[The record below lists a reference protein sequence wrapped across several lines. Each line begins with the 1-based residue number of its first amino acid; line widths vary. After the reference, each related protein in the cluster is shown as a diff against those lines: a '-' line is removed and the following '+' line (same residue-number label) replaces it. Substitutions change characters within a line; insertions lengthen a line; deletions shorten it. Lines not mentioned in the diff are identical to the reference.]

1 MAIRGYYFAAED
13 ELVEQIVAGSV
24 PLESLDLKPYPG
36 LDIDR
41 SWEAIHYLLCGDISD
56 GPAPLGYV
64 VPLHSDQGLE
74 FGSYG
79 AFALRAAQVAE
90 ALDAISG
97 MDEAQLRQ
105 MYDYQ
110 TMAEEEVYPLDPDAV
125 SDEDADE
132 FFAYLLQFFT
142 EIRQF
147 YTRTA
152 AAGKGVIFYLS

>member
-1 MAIRGYYFAAED
+1 MAIRGYYLAMED
-13 ELVEQIVAGSV
+13 SLVEQIAAGSIQ
-24 PLESLDLKPYPG
+24 LESLELSAYPE

-79 AFALRAAQVAE
+79 AFALRAEQVAE

-97 MDEAQLRQ
+97 LDEAALRQ
-105 MYDYQ
+105 KYDFQ
-110 TMAEEEVYPLDPDAV
+110 TMAEDEVYPLDPEMV

-142 EIRQF
+142 DIRQF
-147 YTRTA
+147 YTQTA
-152 AAGKGVIFYLS
+152 AAGKGIIFYLS

>member
-13 ELVEQIVAGSV
+13 ELVEQIVADSV
-24 PLESLDLKPYPG
+24 KLESLDLNSYPG

-64 VPLHSDQGLE
+64 VPLHSDQGVE
-74 FGSYG
+74 FGTYG
-79 AFALRAAQVAE
+79 AFTLRAEQVTE

-105 MYDYQ
+105 MYDFQ
-110 TMAEEEVYPLDPDAV
+110 MMAEEEVYPLDPDMVA
-125 SDEDADE
+125 DEDADE

-142 EIRQF
+142 DIRQF
-147 YTRTA
+147 YTQTA
-152 AAGKGVIFYLS
+152 AAGKGAIFYLS

>member
-1 MAIRGYYFAAED
+1 MAIRGHYFAAED
-13 ELVEQIVAGSV
+13 ELVEQIAAGSIK
-24 PLESLDLKPYPG
+24 LESLDVNAYPG

-79 AFALRAAQVAE
+79 AFALRAEQVAE
-90 ALDAISG
+90 ALAAISG
-97 MDEAQLRQ
+97 LDEAELRQ
-105 MYDYQ
+105 RYDFQ
-110 TMAEEEVYPLDPDAV
+110 TMAEEEVYPLDPDSV
-125 SDEDADE
+125 SDDDADE

-142 EIRQF
+142 DIRQF
-147 YTRTA
+147 YSTA
-152 AAGKGVIFYLS
+152 AASGKGVIFYLA

>member
-24 PLESLDLKPYPG
+24 KLESLDLKQYPG

-56 GPAPLGYV
+56 GPAPLGLV

-74 FGSYG
+74 FGTYG

-97 MDEAQLRQ
+97 LDEAKLRQ
-105 MYDYQ
+105 QYDFQ
-110 TMAEEEVYPLDPDAV
+110 TMAEEEVYPLDPDTV

-142 EIRQF
+142 DIRQF
-147 YTRTA
+147 YTQTA
-152 AAGKGVIFYLS
+152 ATGKGVIFYLS

>member
-13 ELVEQIVAGSV
+13 ELVEQIVAGSIK
-24 PLESLDLKPYPG
+24 LESLDLNSYSG

-64 VPLHSDQGLE
+64 VPLHSDQGVE
-74 FGSYG
+74 FGTYG
-79 AFALRAAQVAE
+79 AFTLRAEQVTE

-97 MDEAQLRQ
+97 LDEAELRQ
-105 MYDYQ
+105 MYDFQ
-110 TMAEEEVYPLDPDAV
+110 TMAEEEVYPLDPDTV
-125 SDEDADE
+125 SDDDADE

-142 EIRQF
+142 DIRQF
-147 YTRTA
+147 YTQTA